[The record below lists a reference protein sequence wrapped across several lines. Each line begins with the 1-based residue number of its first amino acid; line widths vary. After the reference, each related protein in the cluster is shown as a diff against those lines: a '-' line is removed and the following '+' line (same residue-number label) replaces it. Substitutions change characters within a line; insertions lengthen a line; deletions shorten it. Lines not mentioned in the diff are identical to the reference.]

1 MGCGNSK
8 DAAPEAP
15 NTQSQSPTATTQ
27 SAAQT
32 TTLDAGVE
40 KASRR
45 TSVLERYKMGKQ
57 LGSGAY
63 STVFESEHHQTGEK
77 VAIKKITKSR
87 LQPHDHKALKSEVAI
102 LKECS
107 GQPHVLKYLDFY
119 DEDKFYFLVTEEVN
133 GGELFDRICEKVVYT
148 EAEARDLIRI
158 LLSTLAFLHNKSI
171 AHRDLKPENLLLK
184 SKKDDHNIILAD
196 FGFATKCDGK
206 SLTQVC
212 GTPDYVAPE
221 IISHVQYDYA
231 CDVWSAGVIAY
242 ILLGGYPPF
251 QSRHDDRDELFKI
264 IRKGK
269 VRFHD
274 EYWSEISPAAKDLIK
289 EMLTV
294 DVDKRPSAQAL
305 LRHEWI
311 GRPEASLKK
320 NTLERSQAR
329 LKEFNAKRKL
339 RGAVHAVAAANKLT
353 KAVSAFSKVR
363 VTVALSWLKR
373 GFTPHKRADSFSGV
387 PMALPSD
394 VRTCHHHSTPQPT
407 ETKASKLRAAAAAAK
422 AADSQDS

>member
-8 DAAPEAP
+8 SAAESSTTTTEGPA
-15 NTQSQSPTATTQ
+15 TVSPTATTA
-27 SAAQT
+27 STEQT
-32 TTLDAGVE
+32 TTLDADVP
-40 KASRR
+40 KPARR
-45 TSVLERYKMGKQ
+45 TSVLDRYSMGDQ

-63 STVFESEHHQTGEK
+63 STVFESTDSRTGEK

-102 LKECS
+102 LKECG
-107 GQPHVLKYLDFY
+107 GQPNVLKYVDFY
-119 DEDKFYFLVTEEVN
+119 DEEKFYFLVTEEVN

-158 LLSTLAFLHNKSI
+158 LLQTLAFLHNKSI

-184 SKKDDHNIILAD
+184 SRDDDHSIILAD
-196 FGFATKCDGK
+196 FGFATRCNGK

-221 IISHVQYDYA
+221 IISHVQYDFA
-231 CDVWSAGVIAY
+231 CDIWSAGVIAY

-251 QSRHDDRDELFKI
+251 QSRTDDRDELFKI
-264 IRKGK
+264 IRRGK

-274 EYWSEISPAAKDLIK
+274 EYWSDISPEAKDLIK
-289 EMLTV
+289 SMLTV
-294 DVDKRPSAQAL
+294 DVDARPTAQAL

-311 GRPEASLKK
+311 GRPEAALKK

-339 RGAVHAVAAANKLT
+339 KGAMHAVTAANKLT
-353 KAVSAFSKVR
+353 RAVSAFSK
-363 VTVALSWLKR
+363 TKPA
-373 GFTPHKRADSFSGV
+373 
-387 PMALPSD
+387 
-394 VRTCHHHSTPQPT
+394 
-407 ETKASKLRAAAAAAK
+407 ETRASKLRAAAGAAK
-422 AADSQDS
+422 KQASESSAEK